1 VKEIKITTEVGKF
14 SIFKF
19 NCVESTQTM
28 AKELYRRY
36 SYDAFVV
43 WAERQFKGRGRRER
57 RWHSPK
63 GGLYFSLFQ
72 KDLGD
77 LRSPQLV
84 SLAAGMAIR
93 NGLKQFCNI
102 SCELKWPND
111 ILYQERKLCG
121 ILSESAI
128 YGQKIHYTIVGV
140 GINVNTDISELP
152 CEVRAKATSLKDIIG
167 LEVDLNE
174 LLSVSAE
181 EVFKWLSF
189 LKTDNGQKK
198 VIESYK
204 NHCVTLG
211 SQVSVYLDNETISG
225 LAVDIT
231 EEGALQVLAAGETL
245 LFATGDVVHIR
256 RDDI

>member
-1 VKEIKITTEVGKF
+1 
-14 SIFKF
+14 
-19 NCVESTQTM
+19 M
-28 AKELYRRY
+28 
-36 SYDAFVV
+36 
-43 WAERQFKGRGRRER
+43 
-57 RWHSPK
+57 
-63 GGLYFSLFQ
+63 
-72 KDLGD
+72 
-77 LRSPQLV
+77 
-84 SLAAGMAIR
+84 
-93 NGLKQFCNI
+93 
-102 SCELKWPND
+102 
-111 ILYQERKLCG
+111 
-121 ILSESAI
+121 SESAI

-204 NHCVTLG
+204 NRCATLG
-211 SQVSVYLDNETISG
+211 SQVTVYLDNETISG

-231 EEGALQVLAAGETL
+231 EEGALPLQQAK
-245 LFATGDVVHIR
+245 LFCLPPEMYSYK